1 MSKATPKAQ
10 AVELAISH
18 DGKVWRIYYY
28 QISNLENEL
37 DAFGNFL
44 EELEAKGESPTAIL
58 PDVGTRTFSYAR
70 IVGFAILV
78 KKGNQGSET
87 AQAP

>member
-1 MSKATPKAQ
+1 M
-10 AVELAISH
+10 AISH
-18 DGKVWRIYYY
+18 DGQAWRIYYY
-28 QISNLENEL
+28 QISNLESEL

-58 PDVGTRTFSYAR
+58 PDVGTRALSYAR
-70 IVGFAILV
+70 VVGFAVLV
-78 KKGNQGSET
+78 KKGNQGPET